1 MVVVGEKV
9 RTLGREGRYG
19 GLGGGGRGVGWV
31 GGSSLFSKWLCSE
44 GSVLK
49 AARKCRQ
56 GREVA

>member
-1 MVVVGEKV
+1 MEDWGV
-9 RTLGREGRYG
+9 
-19 GLGGGGRGVGWV
+19 GGRGVGWV